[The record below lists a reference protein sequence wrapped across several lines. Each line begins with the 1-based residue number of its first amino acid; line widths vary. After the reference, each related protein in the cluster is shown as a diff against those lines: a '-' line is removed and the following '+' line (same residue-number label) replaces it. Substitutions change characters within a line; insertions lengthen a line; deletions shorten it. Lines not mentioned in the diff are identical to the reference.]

1 MTKFLDILEA
11 DKKPKGMES
20 KIANNVP
27 RKAISK
33 VSSIDDSKILKF
45 EKSGG
50 IILLIMS
57 DNTKKEFSNN
67 EKGLIFKSMLTKIVS
82 IIKLDNMK

>member
-57 DNTKKEFSNN
+57 DK
-67 EKGLIFKSMLTKIVS
+67 
-82 IIKLDNMK
+82 

>member
-45 EKSGG
+45 EKSEA
-50 IILLIMS
+50 S
-57 DNTKKEFSNN
+57 SF
-67 EKGLIFKSMLTKIVS
+67 
-82 IIKLDNMK
+82 